1 MKTLRDWPS
10 NMSKKWALIT
20 GATVG
25 IGECFTRVLAAEGFN
40 LVINA
45 RSADKLEERAT
56 SLREKFNIEV
66 VVLSAD
72 LATECEK
79 VEKYIVEH
87 EIEVLVNNA
96 GFGLNQ
102 SFIAS
107 DIVDEERVLDVLVR
121 APMRL
126 MHAVLPQMKK
136 RDSGVVLNV
145 SSTAAFIAGGH
156 YSAAKSYLTVMSESL
171 HTQLLPTNVTVT
183 SLNPGFVR
191 TEFHQRAGMKMGAI
205 PQFMWLDGDFLVRK
219 AWEDAKKGKA
229 ISIPGWQYKILRAII
244 AAAPRSTVRKMGM
257 TLRTKQR

>member
-1 MKTLRDWPS
+1 MA
-10 NMSKKWALIT
+10 KKWALVT

-25 IGECFTRVLAAEGFN
+25 IGDCFARHLAGEGYN

-45 RSADKLEERAT
+45 RSKDKLEERAEF
-56 SLREKFNIEV
+56 LRKSYNVEV
-66 VVLSAD
+66 VVLAAD
-72 LATECEK
+72 LATECEV
-79 VEKYIVEH
+79 VEKYLQSN
-87 EIEVLVNNA
+87 EIEVLINNA

-102 SFIAS
+102 SFLAS
-107 DIVDEERVLDVLVR
+107 SIEDEERVLDVLVR

-136 RDSGVVLNV
+136 RNSGIVINV

-156 YSAAKSYLTVMSESL
+156 YSAAKSYVTVMSESL
-171 HTQLLPTNVTVT
+171 HTQLLPTNVTVS

-205 PQFMWLDGDFLVRK
+205 PTFMWLDGDFLVRK
-219 AWEDAKKGKA
+219 AWADAKQGKA
-229 ISIPGWQYKILRAII
+229 ISIPGWQYKVLRTII
-244 AAAPRSTVRKMGM
+244 AVAPRSTVRKMGM

>member
-1 MKTLRDWPS
+1 MT
-10 NMSKKWALIT
+10 KKWALIT

-25 IGECFTRVLAAEGFN
+25 IGDCFARLLASEGYN

-45 RSADKLEERAT
+45 RSKDKLEERADF
-56 SLREKFNIEV
+56 LRKTFNIEV
-66 VVLSAD
+66 VVLAAD
-72 LATECEK
+72 LASQCEL
-79 VEKYIVEH
+79 VESYLQNN

-102 SFIAS
+102 SFLSSPI
-107 DIVDEERVLDVLVR
+107 DEEQRVLDVLVR

-126 MHAVLPQMKK
+126 MHAVLPQMRK
-136 RDSGVVLNV
+136 RNSGVVINV

-171 HTQLLPTNVTVT
+171 HTQMLPTNVKIS

-219 AWEDAKKGKA
+219 AWRDALKGKA
-229 ISIPGWQYKILRAII
+229 ISIPGWQYKVLRAII
-244 AAAPRSTVRKMGM
+244 AAAPRSYVRKMGM
-257 TLRTKQR
+257 SLRTKQR

>member
-1 MKTLRDWPS
+1 M
-10 NMSKKWALIT
+10 KKWALIT

-25 IGECFTRVLAAEGFN
+25 IGDAFARHLAAQGYD

-45 RSADKLEERAT
+45 RSLDKLNERAEY
-56 SLREKFNIEV
+56 LRTTFGVEV
-66 VVLSAD
+66 EVLAAD
-72 LATECEK
+72 LAIDCER
-79 VEKYIVEH
+79 VESYIASH
-87 EIEVLVNNA
+87 EIEVLINNA

-102 SFIAS
+102 SFLAS
-107 DIVDEERVLDVLVR
+107 SIEDEERVLDVLVR

-136 RDSGVVLNV
+136 RNSGVIINV

-156 YSAAKSYLTVMSESL
+156 YSAAKSYVTVMSESL
-171 HTQLLPTNVTVT
+171 HTQLLPTHVTVS

-205 PQFMWLDGDFLVRK
+205 PPFMWLDGDFLVRK
-219 AWEDAKKGKA
+219 AWADAKKGKA
-229 ISIPGWQYKILRAII
+229 ISIPGWQYKVLRAII
-244 AAAPRSTVRKMGM
+244 AIAPRSTVRKMGM

>member
-1 MKTLRDWPS
+1 M
-10 NMSKKWALIT
+10 KKWALIT

-25 IGECFTRVLAAEGFN
+25 IGEAFTRVLAAEGYN

-45 RSADKLEERAT
+45 RSVDALEERAA
-56 SLREKFNIEV
+56 SLRSAYPIEV
-66 VVLSAD
+66 VVLAAD
-72 LATECEK
+72 LATQCEK
-79 VEKYIVEH
+79 VEKYIEEH

-102 SFIAS
+102 SFLLS
-107 DIVDEERVLDVLVR
+107 ERDDEQRVLDVLVR

-136 RDSGVVLNV
+136 RNSGVILNV

-171 HTQLLPTNVTVT
+171 HTQLLPTNIKVS
-183 SLNPGFVR
+183 SLNPGFTR

-205 PQFMWLDGDFLVRK
+205 PAFMWLDVDFLVRK
-219 AWEDAKKGKA
+219 AWEDAKAGKA
-229 ISIPGWQYKILRAII
+229 ISIPGWQYKVLRAVI
-244 AAAPRSTVRKMGM
+244 ALAPRSYVRKMGM
-257 TLRTKQR
+257 SLRTKQR